1 MRKDKMKILVVEDDD
16 TFREL
21 LSEFLERYGHEVSAV
36 GKVSQAQTLIDITQ
50 GDFDILISDIF
61 LPGSTGM
68 NVLKYVKN
76 NYPQIT
82 TLVMTGFPNIVN
94 STQAIELGAYSFI
107 PKPLKLVDMISLLR
121 RIETMREREG
131 TLTGVK
137 ALG

>member
-1 MRKDKMKILVVEDDD
+1 MKILVVEDDD

-21 LSEFLERYGHEVSAV
+21 LAEFLERYGHEVSAV
-36 GKVSQAQTLIDITQ
+36 GKASQAQTLIDITQ

-61 LPGSTGM
+61 LPGSTGF
-68 NVLKYVKN
+68 NVLRYVKDN
-76 NYPQIT
+76 FAHIT

-121 RIETMREREG
+121 RIEKMREREG

-137 ALG
+137 T